1 MTRLTALFMIRRAN
15 SPPYSAP
22 FVSCIF
28 PRSRTITVFVFVA
41 AGVDRM
47 LSAELR
53 KTVPFPLDRPVPVG
67 SPPLLLL
74 DRLTELCCPAFI
86 KRQVIQCGPLHVTWD
101 IPYRSGHRHTP
112 RWAWAVYD
120 RYPQGSLW
128 PDLLTVDAL
137 DFCLVFSATGA
148 LVRARLGT
156 RYLSVSDRVLFYEY
170 MRLRECGHVPEP
182 EELASLV
189 VANNG

>member
-1 MTRLTALFMIRRAN
+1 MSSAKSRKTVSSFAGRPVSIGSPQPLLINRL
-15 SPPYSAP
+15 
-22 FVSCIF
+22 
-28 PRSRTITVFVFVA
+28 
-41 AGVDRM
+41 
-47 LSAELR
+47 AELR
-53 KTVPFPLDRPVPVG
+53 
-67 SPPLLLL
+67 
-74 DRLTELCCPAFI
+74 CPAFI